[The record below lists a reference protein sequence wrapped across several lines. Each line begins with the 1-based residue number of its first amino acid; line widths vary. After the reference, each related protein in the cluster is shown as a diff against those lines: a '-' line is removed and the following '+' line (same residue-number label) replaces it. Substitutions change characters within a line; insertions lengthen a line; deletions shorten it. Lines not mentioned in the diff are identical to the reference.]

1 MKAGNRKNEGDVVK
15 SFLDG
20 ELYRINGSDEK
31 AVELSHVQESEND
44 DGKKYFTPTSEK
56 PVTVRSC
63 VFDEFFYLYEKA
75 PAKAPENGEFV
86 IRDGVLLRNG
96 KKVECGTLVPLEI
109 KALIPGAV
117 ILTVRSREEGRM
129 DLFHYNVE
137 EDAFSKLANAKSDLE
152 LVYRHK
158 DVTGFIVTE
167 METITICNEEDD
179 SPEKVE
185 TIKQS
190 IRYYRGE
197 KKIFSSDAGWSAFPV
212 VGSWVP
218 CSVNTCS
225 DPVTHVQLFQTSHAL
240 RLVKDEC
247 GTEYYVH
254 DAENDG
260 KRTMVTKVDL
270 AYYDEVSDPLVTIY
284 CIEFPGLI
292 GQILPC
298 NDEDHN
304 FVFVTEKP
312 AGIIHSNYG
321 HFYRRAVGEEV
332 SSVVQDHPIPLSL
345 SPMSPC
351 DTIFAFGNR
360 NYELCRIRVVK
371 TRDRGF
377 VTTIE
382 EIK

>member
-15 SFLDG
+15 SFLNG
-20 ELYRINGSDEK
+20 ELYRISKFGEK
-31 AVELSHVQESEND
+31 AVEIVPVEENESD
-44 DGKKYFTPTSEK
+44 DGKKRFTPTSEK

-129 DLFHYNVE
+129 DLFHYNVD

-167 METITICNEEDD
+167 METITICNDEDD
-179 SPEKVE
+179 SPEDIE
-185 TIKQS
+185 TVKQS
-190 IRYYRGE
+190 VRYYRG
-197 KKIFSSDAGWSAFPV
+197 KNRLFSSDAGWTAFPII
-212 VGSWVP
+212 GNQVP
-218 CSVNTCS
+218 CNVHAGS
-225 DPVTHVQLFQTSHAL
+225 DPVTHVQLFATSNAV
-240 RLVKDEC
+240 RLVKDDF
-247 GTEYYVH
+247 GNEYFTH
-254 DAENDG
+254 DPENDG
-260 KRTMVTKVDL
+260 RRTMVTKIEL
-270 AYYDEVSDPLVTIY
+270 AYYDEVSEPQVTID

-292 GQILPC
+292 GQVLTC

-332 SSVVQDHPIPLSL
+332 SSVVQDYPIPLSL
-345 SPMSPC
+345 SLMSPS
-351 DTIFAFGNR
+351 DTVFAFGNK